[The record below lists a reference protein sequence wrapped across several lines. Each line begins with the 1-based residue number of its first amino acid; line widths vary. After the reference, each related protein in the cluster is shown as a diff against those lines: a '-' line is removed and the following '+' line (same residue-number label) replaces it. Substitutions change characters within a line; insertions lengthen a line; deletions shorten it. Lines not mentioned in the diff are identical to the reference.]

1 MLIPIE
7 EQLYTY
13 KAKVL
18 RWVDGDT
25 VEFRV
30 DLGFRLWMECNF
42 RLNGIDTPEKGK
54 PNYKEA
60 SRFAASMAPP
70 ESDTIIRSYKNPDK
84 YGRWLCDIYVDGKC
98 VNEALVA
105 SGLAYVYHGGTKITT
120 LAYYADGKIVEVSE
134 PTDLQ
139 NL

>member
-18 RWVDGDT
+18 RWIDGDT

-42 RLNGIDTPEKGK
+42 RLNGIDTPERGK

-60 SRFAASMAPP
+60 TQFAVAMAPP
-70 ESDTIIRSYKNPDK
+70 QSDTIIRSYKDTDK
-84 YGRWLCDIYVDGKC
+84 YGRWLCDIYVNGEC
-98 VNEALVA
+98 VNSALVA
-105 SGLAYVYHGGTKITT
+105 SGLAVIYNGGTKITT
-120 LAYYADGKIVEVSE
+120 LAYYEDGRVVEVSE
-134 PTDLQ
+134 NADLQ